1 MNTAPDSVSPYKVGG
16 SLEFNHP
23 TYVVR
28 QADQDLYDGL
38 KRGEFCYVLN
48 SRQMGKSSLRV
59 RTMCKLQ
66 EEGIACADIDLTG
79 IGSQQVTAEQ
89 WYGGIIQELVSCFQL
104 KVNRRSWLREREDLS
119 PVQRFSE
126 FIEEVLLGEISQNIV
141 IFVDEIDKVLSLNFS
156 FDDFFSLIRFCY
168 NKRADKPEYKRL
180 TFALLGVATP
190 SDLIQDKERTPFNI
204 GKAIQLNGFNLLEAL
219 PLAKGLER
227 KVSNAQAVLEQVLYW
242 TDGQPFLTQKLC
254 DLILKLA
261 EPIPSNNEKKEV
273 GNLVYLKVIK
283 DWESQDNPEHLKTIH
298 DRILTDKN
306 GNNKLLKLYQNIL
319 DSENKKIGK
328 ILSNDSPEQRKLQ
341 LSGLVLKAQGELRIS
356 NRIYKRVFGKRWVDK
371 ALKSNQAYAPYD
383 QKMRAWLNF
392 DCKDESLLLRGEGL
406 KNALAWAEDKNLSNQ
421 DYKFL
426 MASQKLENRCIEVA
440 LEKERQ
446 DNKIIGF
453 DKQEIQN
460 ALAAEKQVKQEL
472 DLELVSLNTALEKLR
487 RALEEVEHRY
497 TNLQLELEVNTESN
511 KNLVKIKKKAN
522 RTLRSIAFLTTI
534 SLFLLTVVGVI
545 SIQLLRQEGATLWI
559 GILILGVGLI
569 AWSCQIAWEAI
580 NDGREETKRK

>member
-341 LSGLVLKAQGELRIS
+341 LSGLVLKEQGELRIF

>member
-273 GNLVYLKVIK
+273 ENLVYLKVIK

-341 LSGLVLKAQGELRIS
+341 LSGLVLKEQGELRIS

-392 DCKDESLLLRGEGL
+392 DCKDDSLLLRGEGL

-446 DNKIIGF
+446 DNKIIAF

-487 RALEEVEHRY
+487 RDLEEVEHRY

-534 SLFLLTVVGVI
+534 SLLLLTVVGVI